1 MNRYVRNCEK
11 WSKLNEDRVAQAAG
25 GASSSGGTEAA
36 AVVSASP
43 SHAAAPSQREL
54 RPRRA
59 RIDAQPMDINE
70 SSGNAQRRTSLT

>member
-1 MNRYVRNCEK
+1 MYKRNREK
-11 WSKLNEDRVAQAAG
+11 RSKLNEDRVAQAAG

-43 SHAAAPSQREL
+43 SHAAAPSRREL

-59 RIDAQPMDINE
+59 RTDSQPMDV
-70 SSGNAQRRTSLT
+70 S

>member
-1 MNRYVRNCEK
+1 MYKRNREK
-11 WSKLNEDRVAQAAG
+11 RSKLNEDRVARVAG

-70 SSGNAQRRTSLT
+70 SSSNAQRRTSLT